1 MTANDLSFNSLWLEY
16 DKFKKLKLK
25 EQSYRKIKN
34 LAINHIVPFFKDM
47 KVVDIDAKAV
57 VNWMS
62 EIEEQGYSNS
72 YKKSLH
78 SDYAMTFNTYVHFYP
93 KNEGELIDKLNSINC

>member
-47 KVVDIDAKAV
+47 
-57 VNWMS
+57 
-62 EIEEQGYSNS
+62 
-72 YKKSLH
+72 
-78 SDYAMTFNTYVHFYP
+78 
-93 KNEGELIDKLNSINC
+93 